1 MEICPEH
8 QCSSPPAAT
17 QSIPQY
23 GMGTVCHCCGTSA
36 ADAEMPFRVR
46 LRSEEA
52 PAAGDKDAVA
62 GNIDAPVSFRKEQPE
77 IKGRDR

>member
-1 MEICPEH
+1 
-8 QCSSPPAAT
+8 
-17 QSIPQY
+17 
-23 GMGTVCHCCGTSA
+23 
-36 ADAEMPFRVR
+36 MPFRVR
-46 LRSEEA
+46 LRSQEA

>member
-1 MEICPEH
+1 MGICPEH
-8 QCSSPPAAT
+8 QSSSCSSSE
-17 QSIPQY
+17 QSPLWD
-23 GMGTVCHCCGTSA
+23 GSHCCGTSA
-36 ADAEMPFRVR
+36 AAAEMPFRVR
-46 LRSEEA
+46 LRSQEA